1 MFIKIRERDFSNE
14 FEIRASRSGGKGGQ
28 NVNKV
33 STKIELVFNVNNSEL
48 LSDEEKL
55 MISEKLLNRI
65 SKEGNLIIQS
75 QETRSQLS
83 NKENAIEKL
92 YELLE
97 NALKKEKPRK
107 KTKPTLAKKEAR
119 LKEKKVASDKKK
131 NRGFNKFNDE

>member
-1 MFIKIRERDFSNE
+1 MNIRDRDFSTE

-33 STKIELVFNVNNSEL
+33 STKIELVFNIANSAL
-48 LSDEEKL
+48 LFDDEKII
-55 MISEKLLNRI
+55 ISEKLSNKI

-83 NKENAIEKL
+83 NKETAIEKL

-107 KTKPTLAKKEAR
+107 KTKPTLAKKEER
-119 LKEKKVASDKKK
+119 LKEKKAASDKKK
-131 NRGFNKFNDE
+131 NRSFKKFNDD